1 MAFFLKCLY
10 LICSPPNAGELDF
23 KLEAANL
30 NEFRDFLVANE
41 LTDIATAPRPY
52 PEASGVR
59 TLTMERLNG
68 VALVDLD
75 GIKSYAANPE
85 QTLINAL
92 NTWAL
97 SVYACPSFHADVHA
111 GNLLVLQGGK
121 VGFIDFGIVG
131 RVPTSIWASLQAL
144 ALSLAGAGSG
154 GGQGPN
160 FVMAAEALVTMG
172 AAESTVD
179 VAAFARDLEAVYK
192 KLDGVAADLAA
203 NDGQIEFDVN
213 GELNESSSQVAGL
226 AVEIVGVADR
236 NGVKLPREFGILL
249 KQVLYFDRYTRLLAP
264 ELDFM
269 EDDRLES
276 LRSASSDVSV
286 LR

>member
-1 MAFFLKCLY
+1 MLPFL
-10 LICSPPNAGELDF
+10 SPPSSNVGELDF

-30 NEFRDFLVANE
+30 NEFRDFLVTNE

-52 PEASGVR
+52 PEASGTR

-68 VALVDLD
+68 VALVDLE

-131 RVPTSIWASLQAL
+131 RVPSSIWASLQAL
-144 ALSLAGAGSG
+144 ALSLAGAGGGGSG
-154 GGQGPN
+154 GGPN

-179 VAAFARDLEAVYK
+179 VAAFARDLEAVYV
-192 KLDGVAADLAA
+192 KLDSVAADLEAS
-203 NDGQIEFDVN
+203 DGRLEFDVN
-213 GELNESSSQVAGL
+213 GELDESSSQVAGL
-226 AVEIVGVADR
+226 AVEIVGVANR

-276 LRSASSDVSV
+276 LRSASTEGSV